1 MSEAATR
8 LRRAITVPLIL
19 IGLWHYASLQGP
31 SWAYAFVP
39 LGEIWRSLLEL
50 IAQGELLLHLTASLN
65 TALIGLVC
73 GSLAGFLLGTAMALA
88 RPIETFLG
96 PLFHALR
103 QVPTMGLIPL
113 IALWFGT
120 GEFSIKLLVSI
131 ATFEVMTLNTYEG
144 LRGVE
149 PRYLELGR
157 ALDFTP
163 WQRFCRILLPA
174 AFPSILTGLLQA
186 VAFSW
191 MATVGAEL
199 LFTVGPGLGVIMER
213 AQLAARMDTV
223 IVCLIFIG
231 ALGYAMNGLCVALG
245 RRLLR
250 WRQTN

>member
-1 MSEAATR
+1 MTLKGNR
-8 LRRAITVPLIL
+8 VFRAWALPLL
-19 IGLWHYASLQGP
+19 LVGLWHYASLQGA
-31 SWAYAFVP
+31 SWAYSFVP
-39 LGEIWRSLLEL
+39 LPDIWAAFIELSRS
-50 IAQGELLLHLTASLN
+50 GELLLHLSASLV
-65 TALIGLVC
+65 TALTGLVV
-73 GSLAGFLLGTAMALA
+73 GSAVGFLFGAVMAVSRSADALA
-88 RPIETFLG
+88 G

-131 ATFEVMTLNTYEG
+131 ATFEVMALNSYEG
-144 LRGVE
+144 LRSVE

-157 ALDFTP
+157 ALVFTSA
-163 WQRFCRILLPA
+163 QRFRRILLPA

-186 VAFSW
+186 VSFAW

-213 AQLAARMDTV
+213 GQIAARMDIV

-231 ALGYAMNGLCVALG
+231 IMGYSMNSLCVSLG
-245 RRLLR
+245 QRMLR
-250 WRQTN
+250 WRQTA